1 MDNVQLTGLD
11 LAVIAVIAISALL
24 ALFRGFVKEVLS
36 IAGLAAAGFATLY
49 LLAPLRPYVR
59 QYVEPQ
65 LLADGLTGIGIFV
78 VTLVLFSVFSHAI
91 SSKVRD
97 SALGPLDR
105 SLGVLFGVVRGAV
118 IVCLAYLAMT
128 WVWDTPERMPV
139 WVREAQS
146 LPLLQKG
153 GDFLR
158 QLVPSSI
165 RERTENAARNAG
177 GAARTI
183 TETGKIIQ
191 NLQTPDSDGKTV
203 YKPDNRSTS
212 EPPTRNLQPR

>member
-1 MDNVQLTGLD
+1 MDNFQLTGLD
-11 LAVIAVIAISALL
+11 LAVVAVIAVSSLL

-36 IAGLAAAGFATLY
+36 VAGIVAAGFATLY

-65 LLADGLTGIGIFV
+65 LLADGLTGVGIFV
-78 VTLVLFSVFSHAI
+78 VTLVLFSLVSHAV
-91 SSKVRD
+91 SSRVRD

-105 SLGVLFGVVRGAV
+105 ALGVLFGAARGAV

-128 WVWDTPERMPV
+128 WIWDSPERMPP
-139 WVREAQS
+139 WAREARS
-146 LPLLQKG
+146 LPLLQQG

-158 QLVPSSI
+158 LLIPSSV
-165 RERTENAARNAG
+165 RQRTEDAARSAG

-183 TETGKIIQ
+183 SDTGKVIQ
-191 NLQTPDSDGKTV
+191 NLQIPDSGGKTG
-203 YKPDNRSTS
+203 YKPDNR
-212 EPPTRNLQPR
+212 PPPGPPDNQPPR